1 MSTIQRGF
9 NWFSLN
15 FKIEFIFPQSKKMC
29 GFFLSGF
36 FVTHGLPHWP
46 SGEESVCNAGDSG
59 SIPGSGRCLG
69 EGDATTPVFLPGK
82 SHGQR
87 SLQATVYRVTKELG
101 TAE

>member
-1 MSTIQRGF
+1 MYSGSPR
-9 NWFSLN
+9 W
-15 FKIEFIFPQSKKMC
+15 
-29 GFFLSGF
+29 LSGKEY
-36 FVTHGLPHWP
+36 TC
-46 SGEESVCNAGDSG
+46 SAGDTG

-87 SLQATVYRVTKELG
+87 SLQATVYRVTKELD